1 MLDRISEISDCK
13 DLGIRELEFVAKTQ
27 FLCPNKTRLMKIKT
41 TILITKTQNAKLDDL
56 FLLTNLR
63 SVYND
68 FNYMMKKYMYNIDI
82 TWDITKSDNVSILL
96 HFSNTI

>member
-1 MLDRISEISDCK
+1 
-13 DLGIRELEFVAKTQ
+13 
-27 FLCPNKTRLMKIKT
+27 MKIKT